1 MREYTLKKTSINLI
15 VSVLFTITSFSLM
28 LSDLRSESS
37 ALKAGIEAMNRGHYA
52 TALRAFRKLAKTG
65 DAQAENNIG
74 YLYERGL
81 GVPQDYGT
89 ALKWYKRSASKD
101 LPEAEYNA
109 GLLYH
114 YGYGVAKNQSEAK
127 KWFEKSARKGFT
139 DAEFMMGHVYQNE
152 LRFFSLVRMLFN
164 NIGK

>member
-1 MREYTLKKTSINLI
+1 MGKNTLKKNSLNPI
-15 VSVLFTITSFSLM
+15 VSLLFIIISSSLM

-37 ALKAGIEAMNRGHYA
+37 ALKAGIEAMDRGHYA

-65 DAQAENNIG
+65 DPQAENNIG

-81 GVPQDYGT
+81 GVPQDYSM
-89 ALKWYKRSASKD
+89 ALKWYKLSASKN
-101 LPEAEYNA
+101 LPDGQHNV

-127 KWFEKSARKGFT
+127 KWFEKSARKRLMRG
-139 DAEFMMGHVYQNE
+139 
-152 LRFFSLVRMLFN
+152 FSL
-164 NIGK
+164 

>member
-15 VSVLFTITSFSLM
+15 ISVLFTITSFSLM

-52 TALRAFRKLAKTG
+52 TALRAFRKLAKTESWPKITLG
-65 DAQAENNIG
+65 ICTSEA
-74 YLYERGL
+74 
-81 GVPQDYGT
+81 GVPERCA
-89 ALKWYKRSASKD
+89 ALGYKRSASKD

-114 YGYGVAKNQSEAK
+114 YGYGVAKNRRGK
-127 KWFEKSARKGFT
+127 KMVRNLLEKVLLT
-139 DAEFMMGHVYQNE
+139 QN
-152 LRFFSLVRMLFN
+152 L
-164 NIGK
+164 